1 MTEQEKKEHVGKRSD
16 IRAELNK
23 QVRLLVG
30 DDKDG
35 FWFTGMLMER
45 GQFTVEVGSFEF
57 NSNFALDINEPGM
70 KGTIDPDL
78 VKQRVLG
85 CLESFKELI
94 DGYIDKV
101 TTFKGE

>member
-1 MTEQEKKEHVGKRSD
+1 MTEQEKKEYTRKRSD
-16 IRAELNK
+16 IQAELNK

-35 FWFTGMLMER
+35 FWFTGMLMDR

-70 KGTIDPDL
+70 KGIIDPDL

-85 CLESFKELI
+85 CLESTKGLI
-94 DGYIDKV
+94 NEYIEKLQR
-101 TTFKGE
+101 E